1 MVTIYYTFFNSPL
14 EHDVFYDF
22 LHFLPVEERFNNA
35 RYKHW
40 QDRHRHLFSRLL
52 LMHAA
57 DVLGATDSVFP
68 LKKHKNGKPYSD
80 LFYFNISHSGNVAAV
95 AVSETVELGLDIQ
108 KIADVP
114 IDSPQFFL
122 TAEESA
128 NMALSSFSLKSIAD
142 LWSMKESVAKANGKG
157 ILLPF
162 SKINIEKECACVE
175 NKNWFLKELT
185 LNAAYTCW
193 LATSASVAD
202 PAYHYIDVRTFAAAR
217 I

>member
-1 MVTIYYTFFNSPL
+1 MVTIYYTYFESPL

-57 DVLGATDSVFP
+57 EKLGITHSVFP
-68 LKKHKNGKPYSD
+68 LKKHKNGKPCSD
-80 LFYFNISHSGNVAAV
+80 LFYFNISHSGNFAAV
-95 AVSETVELGLDIQ
+95 AISETVELGLDIQ
-108 KIADVP
+108 KISDVP
-114 IDSPQFFL
+114 TDSPQFFL
-122 TAEESA
+122 TAEETAS
-128 NMALSSFSLKSIAD
+128 MALSSFSLKSVAD
-142 LWSMKESVAKANGKG
+142 LWSMKEAVAKANGKG

-162 SKINIEKECACVE
+162 SKINIEKNCTSID
-175 NKNWFLKELT
+175 NKQWFLKELT
-185 LNAAYTCW
+185 LNSAYTCW
-193 LATSASVAD
+193 LATNTYIAD
-202 PAYHYIDVRTFAAAR
+202 PAYHYIDIRTFAAAR

>member
-1 MVTIYYTFFNSPL
+1 MVTLYYTYFDSPL

-57 DVLGATDSVFP
+57 EMLGITSSVFP

-80 LFYFNISHSGNVAAV
+80 LFYFNISHSGNFAAV

-108 KIADVP
+108 KITDVP

-128 NMALSSFSLKSIAD
+128 RIAHSCFSIKNVAD
-142 LWSMKESVAKANGKG
+142 LWSMKEAVAKANGKG

-162 SKINIEKECACVE
+162 SKINIEKDSASID
-175 NKNWFLKELT
+175 NTQWFLKELT

-193 LATSASVAD
+193 LATDTSIAY
-202 PAYHYIDVRTFAAAR
+202 PACHYIDVRTFSAAR

>member
-1 MVTIYYTFFNSPL
+1 MVTIYYTYFDSPL

-57 DVLGATDSVFP
+57 DVLGVADSIFP
-68 LKKHKNGKPYSD
+68 LKRYKNGKPYSD
-80 LFYFNISHSGNVAAV
+80 LFYFNISHSGNFAAV
-95 AVSETVELGLDIQ
+95 AVSKSIEIGLDIQ
-108 KIADVP
+108 KISDVSV
-114 IDSPQFFL
+114 DSPQFFL
-122 TAEESA
+122 TEEESA
-128 NMALSSFSLKSIAD
+128 GMALSSLSLKAVAD
-142 LWSMKESVAKANGKG
+142 LWSMKEAVAKANGKG
-157 ILLPF
+157 LLLPF
-162 SKINIEKECACVE
+162 SKINVEKGSASID
-175 NKNWFLKELT
+175 NKQWFLKELT

-193 LATSASVAD
+193 LATSSIVSD
-202 PAYHYIDVRTFAAAR
+202 PAYHYIDIRSFAAAR